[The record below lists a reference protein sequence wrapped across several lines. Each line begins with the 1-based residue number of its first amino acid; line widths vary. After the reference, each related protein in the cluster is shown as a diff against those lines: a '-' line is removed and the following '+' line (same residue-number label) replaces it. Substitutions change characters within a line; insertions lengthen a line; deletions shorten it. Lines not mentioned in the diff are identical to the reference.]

1 MEALNGDVGRVA
13 REVAL
18 ETGYRRAPLAS
29 LQLAARV
36 PYRPAAS
43 GLPALKI
50 WTGSG
55 TGKAARATQPPAAA
69 APLGGNGIIPADN
82 SGVTPVGAQPGGYQA
97 VDNSGVTSAGGGT
110 EGFVQPDS
118 TDPFGQNQAF
128 DTNRQD
134 FLNQD
139 AMMWENEGS
148 SQNTSPSSGA
158 TKIIHRDGRVEI
170 VGKGDIVKT
179 IDNRPYLNPKSRP
192 SFLKKF
198 CNRFLN
204 KIWSESKDHIVR
216 DANTGEEI
224 H

>member
-1 MEALNGDVGRVA
+1 MEALNGDVGAWHGSGIGDRLPPGPTGFSA
-13 REVAL
+13 RGAGTL
-18 ETGYRRAPLAS
+18 
-29 LQLAARV
+29 
-36 PYRPAAS
+36 PACRF

-55 TGKAARATQPPAAA
+55 TGKAARATQPPGSSRA
-69 APLGGNGIIPADN
+69 LGGNGIIPADN

-192 SFLKKF
+192 SFRKNF
-198 CNRFLN
+198 VTDF
-204 KIWSESKDHIVR
+204 
-216 DANTGEEI
+216 
-224 H
+224 